1 MYNCEKG
8 ANMDTILKELSSRK
22 SEIDKEIEL
31 VFKTNM
37 KITDWDV
44 PEADDKRAAEI
55 IIEMMQ
61 DKLNLIKEDIQN
73 GKYNNY

>member
-1 MYNCEKG
+1 
-8 ANMDTILKELSSRK
+8 MDTILKELSSRK